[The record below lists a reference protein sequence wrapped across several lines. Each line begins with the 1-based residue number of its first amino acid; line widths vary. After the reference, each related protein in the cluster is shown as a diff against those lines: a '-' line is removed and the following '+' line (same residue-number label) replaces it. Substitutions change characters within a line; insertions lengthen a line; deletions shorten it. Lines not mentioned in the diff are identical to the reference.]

1 MKSTISTSLLSLAII
16 LALSACSKSDE
27 TEAPDVSEVAT
38 TTPETSTSE
47 TPTPETPTKVAVAA
61 PVKHCFWS
69 EFGMDDIKDVEELTV
84 VLDGDAATGVYN
96 WIPAYK
102 DKRLGNYTGTFA
114 DPVISADYEFQ
125 QEGQTTTAKIMITI
139 EDDQV
144 SVEGGAPE
152 LGLKTTIARV
162 EC

>member
-1 MKSTISTSLLSLAII
+1 MKNAISSPLLSLAII
-16 LALSACSKSDE
+16 LALSACSKTDK

-38 TTPETSTSE
+38 TTPETT
-47 TPTPETPTKVAVAA
+47 TPETPTKVAVDA

-102 DKRLGNYTGTFA
+102 DKRMGNYTGTFA
-114 DPVISADYEFQ
+114 DPVISAEYEFQ
-125 QEGQTTTAKIMITI
+125 QEGQTATAMITITI
-139 EDDQV
+139 EDQQV
-144 SVEGGAPE
+144 TVAGGAPE
-152 LGLKTTIARV
+152 LGLNTTIARV